1 MHEEQDDVDKNFK
14 NDNATYA
21 FKFLE
26 KSILNN
32 FGTQRKSTAST
43 IFNALKSNNKVE
55 ENLLKLLCSISGLSN
70 KNEQYKLLTEWVLN
84 YSQKLLKLKH
94 KIEQQKQ
101 MVEEEAKTSAQS
113 ISNDEQTQKEKRKN
127 QIAEKSRVKLLAN
140 MQKMQKNFIET
151 YKDLYDE
158 TKTHSAADNVQL
170 SNLFSR
176 IDSQ

>member
-1 MHEEQDDVDKNFK
+1 
-14 NDNATYA
+14 
-21 FKFLE
+21 
-26 KSILNN
+26 
-32 FGTQRKSTAST
+32 
-43 IFNALKSNNKVE
+43 
-55 ENLLKLLCSISGLSN
+55 
-70 KNEQYKLLTEWVLN
+70 
-84 YSQKLLKLKH
+84 
-94 KIEQQKQ
+94 

-158 TKTHSAADNVQL
+158 TKTHSATDNVQL